1 MNVNKNNGKNDI
13 KTEDGVKMENDIRA
27 EDNKTIE
34 DVEPF
39 SISQEF
45 KNLINIIYNDRLL
58 YSDLH
63 LNSFSSQKSV
73 LKNNVSKCLPKKII
87 RLD

>member
-73 LKNNVSKCLPKKII
+73 LKNSVSKCLPKKII